1 MTGEQMA
8 FDSLLTDISFRLIGT
23 DAAPAED
30 NRFHL
35 QRPDGS
41 VVTLLDGGDF
51 CLEWGNADLGPGR
64 SETKARLRRL
74 AEMPKMSTIAIGA
87 VVNSAV
93 AHMAPGTAFVN
104 VGVWHGYSF
113 LAGLLDNPDKRAF
126 GIDNFSQFG
135 GPRDEF
141 LARFESLRSPEHSFA
156 DSDYRDFFEDG
167 FSEPIGVYIYDGE
180 HSYENQLEGLRVAEP
195 FFADDC
201 LIIVDDTNW
210 RAPRKATFDF
220 LAHSPKT
227 YSVLLDVR
235 TAGQH
240 PTLWNGLLVLRAG
253 APPAEGPPLEEIR
266 APALEHRETGTRQSG
281 ELVSV
286 LVGLD
291 ADPVAAAGT
300 LSALEA
306 QTHQDIELLPFG
318 AQGEPAS
325 DGSHHASAAEA
336 LAASSGDYA
345 AIVDAGVRPPSTA
358 VAEAVTA
365 ARREDGQKPYEWRN
379 QRGLLRR

>member
-1 MTGEQMA
+1 MTI
-8 FDSLLTDISFRLIGT
+8 DSLLTDLSFRLIGT
-23 DAAPAED
+23 DVTPSD
-30 NRFHL
+30 DGRFHVE
-35 QRPDGS
+35 RPDGS
-41 VVTLLDGGDF
+41 FVTLLDQDDF

-64 SETKARLRRL
+64 AGTKARLRRL

-87 VVNSAV
+87 IVNSAV
-93 AHMAPGTAFVN
+93 AAMAPGTAFVN

-156 DSDYRDFFEDG
+156 DSDYRDFFQSG

-201 LIIVDDTNW
+201 LIVVDDTNW

-220 LAHSPKT
+220 IAHSQRT
-227 YSVLLDVR
+227 YSVLFDVR

-240 PTLWNGLLVLRAG
+240 PTLWNGLVVLRAG
-253 APPAEGPPLEEIR
+253 AAAGRPPVEEIR
-266 APALEHRETGTRQSG
+266 APALAYRDTAPDRAG
-281 ELVSV
+281 ERVSV
-286 LVGLD
+286 LIGLD
-291 ADPVAAAGT
+291 GDPGEVEGT
-300 LSALEA
+300 LAALEA
-306 QTHQDIELLPFG
+306 QTHEDVELLSFG
-318 AQGEPAS
+318 GRGEAAPA
-325 DGSHHASAAEA
+325 GGHHATAADA

-345 AIVDAGVRPPSTA
+345 AIVDVGCRPRSTA
-358 VAEAVTA
+358 IAEAVA
-365 ARREDGQKPYEWRN
+365 SAEGKGVQKPYEWRN
-379 QRGLLRR
+379 QRGRLKR